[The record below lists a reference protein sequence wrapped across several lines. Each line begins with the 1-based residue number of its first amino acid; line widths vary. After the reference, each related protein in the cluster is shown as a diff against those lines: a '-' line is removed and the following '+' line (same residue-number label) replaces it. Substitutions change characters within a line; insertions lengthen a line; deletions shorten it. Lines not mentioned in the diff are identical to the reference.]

1 MQIKQI
7 VNSLI
12 EKLLKSSKIK
22 QSNNVFLYQQKCNE
36 NQFEKIPV
44 PVIQPLYGHALCTAT
59 HRKISQ
65 WQY

>member
-22 QSNNVFLYQQKCNE
+22 QPNHVFLYQQICNE

-44 PVIQPLYGHALCTAT
+44 PIIQLLHGHALCTTT
-59 HRKISQ
+59 HRKIS
-65 WQY
+65 

>member
-22 QSNNVFLYQQKCNE
+22 QSNHVFLYQQKCNE
-36 NQFEKIPV
+36 N
-44 PVIQPLYGHALCTAT
+44 
-59 HRKISQ
+59 
-65 WQY
+65 